1 MPVASLTAATFTPAR
16 TAPLGSAT
24 RPRMRPPVPWAVSH
38 VGTMREI
45 TRRRQTAVERA
56 RSDGMK
62 PPNIL
67 GRSFCS
73 KAIACVQPQPCYNP
87 ARLEKSNAHCQE
99 EKRTA
104 SHRKLECR
112 SARTM
117 SSSNAEPYLKIGD
130 VARRVGVSP
139 SVIRSWESVGL
150 TRPRRTESKYRLYT
164 ADDVRLLKRARFLR
178 KVRGLNAAAIV
189 ELLRR
194 EGRARPALDGSAGAI
209 GTHLRQLR
217 AKRKLSLAQVA
228 QAVNLSVGF
237 LSALERSQMSG
248 SVGTL
253 RKLTRFYKTNIL
265 DFFDANG
272 ASTRQVRPAQR
283 KVLEAGPGVRMELL
297 AWGNTVMEPHLFRV
311 APEAG
316 SGDSYTHE
324 GEEFLYVLRGELTI
338 MLENEEYRLKAGDSF
353 YFESA
358 TPHHWRNPGRA
369 ETWVLWVNT
378 PPTFWVPLPN
388 IRCDADREGSA

>member
-1 MPVASLTAATFTPAR
+1 
-16 TAPLGSAT
+16 
-24 RPRMRPPVPWAVSH
+24 
-38 VGTMREI
+38 
-45 TRRRQTAVERA
+45 
-56 RSDGMK
+56 
-62 PPNIL
+62 
-67 GRSFCS
+67 
-73 KAIACVQPQPCYNP
+73 
-87 ARLEKSNAHCQE
+87 
-99 EKRTA
+99 
-104 SHRKLECR
+104 
-112 SARTM
+112 M

-194 EGRARPALDGSAGAI
+194 EGRARPALDGSAGVI

-272 ASTRQVRPAQR
+272 ASARQVSPTQR
-283 KVLEAGPGVRMELL
+283 KVLQAGPGVRMELL

-324 GEEFLYVLRGELTI
+324 GEEFLFVLRGELTI
-338 MLENEEYRLKAGDSF
+338 TLEKEEYRLKAGDSF

-358 TPHHWRNPGRA
+358 TPHRWKNPGRV
-369 ETWVLWVNT
+369 ETCLLWVNT
-378 PPTFWVPLPN
+378 PPTF
-388 IRCDADREGSA
+388 